1 MKTAVIGL
9 GKLGLP
15 LVALYAN
22 ANHQVFAYDVDKK
35 LVEKL
40 VSGNFDFNEP
50 NLNFYLN
57 SNKNN
62 IFFTSDISIAV
73 TNAEI
78 ISIIVPTPSING
90 VFSNHIIK
98 KVLSE
103 IGILL
108 RSTNQFKLINLVSTV
123 MPSSSVNEFIPLLE
137 SQSGK
142 KVSKNF
148 GFCYSP
154 EFIALGSVLDNL
166 IYPDMLL
173 IGASDSS
180 SANILEQFSKHLVAK
195 KDIQTSSLTLTEAEI
210 VKISVNNF
218 ITTKISFANMINQIS
233 DSFPNTSSKKIL
245 DAIGMDSRVGSKY
258 LQPGTPFGGPC
269 FPRDTIALS
278 EVVKSK
284 IKNDLPKLIDAYNNE
299 YSDYLLQKIFNS
311 LRHMRRIGVVGIS
324 YKADTEVIE
333 ESFGRLCVEKLSEL
347 GLTVSYWDSKFK
359 NDLPLKSG
367 ENVKKCSNLNE
378 LVSNSEILILTRRL
392 NEAELNELK
401 SINHNLETINLWD

>member
-1 MKTAVIGL
+1 
-9 GKLGLP
+9 
-15 LVALYAN
+15 
-22 ANHQVFAYDVDKK
+22 
-35 LVEKL
+35 
-40 VSGNFDFNEP
+40 
-50 NLNFYLN
+50 
-57 SNKNN
+57 
-62 IFFTSDISIAV
+62 
-73 TNAEI
+73 
-78 ISIIVPTPSING
+78 
-90 VFSNHIIK
+90 
-98 KVLSE
+98 
-103 IGILL
+103 
-108 RSTNQFKLINLVSTV
+108 